1 MFFKF
6 KNHLKK
12 IFLILFIILNGCKL
26 QEPSKNHGILF
37 LENRSNKLIVEK
49 SNKNDVLK
57 VIGQPHSKSVN
68 DDDIW
73 FYIERT
79 LTKGKY
85 HKLGKH
91 VLKTNNVLVL
101 KFNKYGVLQ
110 VKELLTKD
118 DIKKVS
124 FSKETTKNELTKK
137 SFVEKFLSS
146 VKQKMYG
153 NRR

>member
-1 MFFKF
+1 MFFLLKYHKF
-6 KNHLKK
+6 
-12 IFLILFIILNGCKL
+12 FLLFPFFIILNACQL
-26 QEPSKNHGILF
+26 QEPANNHGILF
-37 LENRSNKLIVEK
+37 LENRSNQLILQK
-49 SNKNDVLK
+49 TNKNDVLRI
-57 VIGQPHSKSVN
+57 IGQPHSKSI
-68 DDDIW
+68 DDDNTW

-101 KFNKYGVLQ
+101 EFDKYGVLKI
-110 VKELLTKD
+110 KEFLNKD
-118 DIKKVS
+118 DLRKIA
-124 FSKETTKNELTKK
+124 FSENATQNELTKK

-153 NRR
+153 SKK